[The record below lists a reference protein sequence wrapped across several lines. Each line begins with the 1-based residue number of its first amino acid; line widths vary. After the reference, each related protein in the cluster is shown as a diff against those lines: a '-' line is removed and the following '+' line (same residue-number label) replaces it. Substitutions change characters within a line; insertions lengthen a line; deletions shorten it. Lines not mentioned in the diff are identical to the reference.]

1 VKRHAVR
8 EQALKALFACDLG
21 RNDPAAALEM
31 LWAEEKTN
39 EKARNFSRELVE
51 GVTAKREELDPL
63 LERYTL
69 EWKLNRIATVD
80 RNIMRLALFEMLYS
94 AEVPRAVALDEA
106 IELAK
111 TFGSEES
118 PRFINGILGKIIVD
132 LPAED

>member
-1 VKRHAVR
+1 MKRHAVR